1 MDTPARLADDLDTGA
16 VYWRNLTKR
25 QRRAAIMHALTR
37 MAIEDDYL
45 TTRRWDAARPR
56 WAPLANNL
64 QSSIGASLSD
74 LAARVGMH
82 MRTSRKLCDCGSQ
95 WTHTVD
101 IQIVNSSGATLPE
114 TLLLCDACYAE
125 FVAMEACY
133 G

>member
-37 MAIEDDYL
+37 LAIEDDYL

-114 TLLLCDACYAE
+114 TLRLCDACYAE
-125 FVAMEACY
+125 FVAMEAAY
-133 G
+133 A

>member
-95 WTHTVD
+95 WTHAVD
-101 IQIVNSSGATLPE
+101 IQIINSSGVTLLE
-114 TLLLCDACYAE
+114 TLRLCDACYAE